1 MNQRLQVPLDLAEPS
16 QPTDGKKKRVQGGVA
31 TSDVVMS
38 AFVSGNAEVF
48 PQILHLHV
56 PVGARIADVTYGTG
70 VFWRNVDLTKYQLLA
85 TDLADGI
92 DCRNLPYE
100 NESLDAWVC
109 DPPYMEGLLRNN
121 KDHKAGA
128 GTHAAFREYYSN
140 GNEANHEPDAP
151 KWHAAVSDLYYKAGH
166 EAARCLKPKGVAI
179 VKCQDEVSANRQWL
193 THVEIINYYE
203 QLGFYCKDLFVVVRQ
218 NKAGMARVLK
228 QVHARKNHSYFLVFI
243 KMPKGK
249 SLSQMRTPGAAAAR
263 PGPAQLS
270 SSTESTGTSGTSG
283 APASRSAAKRSS
295 NMKGSVTNGA

>member
-1 MNQRLQVPLDLAEPS
+1 MLEQSKLAFEEPANDPNS
-16 QPTDGKKKRVQGGVA
+16 KKKRVQGGVA
-31 TSDVVMS
+31 TAQVCMS

-48 PQILHLHV
+48 PQILDLHV
-56 PVGARIADVTYGTG
+56 PDGAKIADVTFGTG
-70 VFWRNVDLTKYQLLA
+70 VFWKNVDLTRYQLLA
-85 TDLADGI
+85 TDLADGV
-92 DCRNLPYE
+92 DCRALPYE
-100 NESLDAWVC
+100 DESLDAWVC

-121 KDHKAGA
+121 VEHKAGA

-166 EAARCLKPKGVAI
+166 EAARVLKPKGVAI

-203 QLGFYCKDLFVVVRQ
+203 KLGFYCKDLFVVVRQ
-218 NKAGMARVLK
+218 NKAVIARLKK

-249 SLSQMRTPGAAAAR
+249 KVSQMRTPSV
-263 PGPAQLS
+263 AQ
-270 SSTESTGTSGTSG
+270 SSTDKTGTSGSSG
-283 APASRSAAKRSS
+283 DTPASRSATKRSKS
-295 NMKGSVTNGA
+295 TKGSVTNGS